1 MLITSMRRS
10 SQLPIGNNVLFTRI
24 SKWLPYSLSLS
35 CQVHLFIL
43 VISSVGKFLLLLQNT
58 GKRTELQWFQ
68 TAGIY
73 LSLPS
78 LPPKCHRQAFKNKQT
93 TTKTLNNQSSSPLLA
108 QSFSHNLL
116 PLFLFTDTMVRL
128 KVERSIELTVLC
140 QSLKQAVQASLQA
153 ICCAVSGCYLQ
164 LFQGI
169 TQIICLVNTKKREI
183 SVLSRLVTALNV
195 NSNCKV
201 NKILYQ

>member
-10 SQLPIGNNVLFTRI
+10 SQLPIGNNALFTRI
-24 SKWLPYSLSLS
+24 SKQLPYPHSLS
-35 CQVHLFIL
+35 CTSEYQKKNWTTVVSNSRYLL
-43 VISSVGKFLLLLQNT
+43 V
-58 GKRTELQWFQ
+58 
-68 TAGIY
+68 TAFTATQM
-73 LSLPS
+73 S
-78 LPPKCHRQAFKNKQT
+78 QAFKNKRT

-169 TQIICLVNTKKREI
+169 T
-183 SVLSRLVTALNV
+183 
-195 NSNCKV
+195 
-201 NKILYQ
+201 